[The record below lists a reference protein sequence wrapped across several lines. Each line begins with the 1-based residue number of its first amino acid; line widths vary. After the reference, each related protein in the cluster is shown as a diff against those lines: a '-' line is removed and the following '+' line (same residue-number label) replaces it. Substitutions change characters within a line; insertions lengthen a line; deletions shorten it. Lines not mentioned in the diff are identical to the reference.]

1 MSYVKLQDIFDNP
14 RRKNKLTLCC
24 DDENEG
30 IYLVDPQGIIMGID
44 ETKELILGLQKFVKN
59 VKQDDIDIINSDIE
73 NEHCQPTNE
82 CLVKSILPSKLKPQ
96 NGVVYFIRDDKGR
109 VKIGKAKNMKYR
121 MGEYTKLPF
130 EPELVHLIES
140 EDYHM
145 MEHKFHVLFA
155 EKRLRGEWFMLTSD
169 DIEMIK
175 KI

>member
-1 MSYVKLQDIFDNP
+1 MSYVKLQAIFDNP

-30 IYLVDPQGIIMGID
+30 IYLVDPQGSILGID

-59 VKQDDIDIINSDIE
+59 VNQDDIDAINSDIE
-73 NEHCQPTNE
+73 SEHRQPTDE
-82 CLVKSILPSKLKPQ
+82 CLVKNIRPSKPKPQ
-96 NGVVYFIRDDKGR
+96 RGVVYFIRDDKGR

-140 EDYHM
+140 NDYHM
-145 MEHKFHVLFA
+145 TEHKFYVLFA
-155 EKRLRGEWFMLTSD
+155 QKRLRGEWFNLTNE
-169 DIEMIK
+169 DIQMIK